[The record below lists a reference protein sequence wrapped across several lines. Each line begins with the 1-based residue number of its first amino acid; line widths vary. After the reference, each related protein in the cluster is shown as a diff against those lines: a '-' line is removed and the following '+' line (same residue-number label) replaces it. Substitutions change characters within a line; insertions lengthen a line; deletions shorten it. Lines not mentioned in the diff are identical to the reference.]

1 MLNMS
6 SGIGIK
12 SAMTEL
18 VSLNK
23 EIETRRKSLTKLT
36 TRVKELNVI
45 INKFLDIEKQ
55 PGIKDVNNG
64 IAIIKEKKMKNVRK
78 KKSEIMNDSLNV
90 LQNYMD
96 SEKAKKIY
104 NEIQNASKDKTETN
118 VLKIINLKSEFKKMV
133 K

>member
-118 VLKIINLKSEFKKMV
+118 VLKIINLK
-133 K
+133 

>member
-45 INKFLDIEKQ
+45 INKFLDLEKQ

-118 VLKIINLKSEFKKMV
+118 VLKIINLK
-133 K
+133 

>member
-45 INKFLDIEKQ
+45 INKFLDL
-55 PGIKDVNNG
+55 
-64 IAIIKEKKMKNVRK
+64 EKKIRNH
-78 KKSEIMNDSLNV
+78 E
-90 LQNYMD
+90 
-96 SEKAKKIY
+96 
-104 NEIQNASKDKTETN
+104 
-118 VLKIINLKSEFKKMV
+118 
-133 K
+133 